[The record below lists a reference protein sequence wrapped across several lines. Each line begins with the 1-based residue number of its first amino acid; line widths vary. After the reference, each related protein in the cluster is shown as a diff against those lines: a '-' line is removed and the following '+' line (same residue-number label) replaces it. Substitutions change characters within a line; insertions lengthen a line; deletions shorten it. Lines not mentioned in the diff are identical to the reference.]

1 MSYYIDPHAWTFATH
16 RTSSQDVRIP
26 LPVMLLLAPALG
38 ALLVLTLPA
47 LGIVLIALELWKRS
61 CDLLWRPAL
70 EKVTH

>member
-1 MSYYIDPHAWTFATH
+1 MYYFNPKTFNVALA
-16 RTSSQDVRIP
+16 RGSSQDIRVP
-26 LPVMLLLAPALG
+26 TLAMLFVAPALG